1 MLLLALSTRS
11 LYSGGQ
17 YIGGRCTLEVVLV
30 NAVSRVA
37 VRVCCTL
44 AVSKLAVRRSVR
56 WWSVHWRSVS
66 WRSVAGS
73 QYVNAVVRVAV
84 LVRCTL
90 AVNTFVEGHCTL
102 EVA

>member
-1 MLLLALSTRS
+1 M
-11 LYSGGQ
+11 
-17 YIGGRCTLEVVLV
+17 

-56 WWSVHWRSVS
+56 W
-66 WRSVAGS
+66 RSVAGS
-73 QYVNAVVRVAV
+73 QYVNAVVRIAV

-102 EVA
+102 EVT